1 MLVESINKVTS
12 KMKILVFLIILLQTQ
27 IAFGQNE
34 LCRTDILNSLEVGKI
49 NILNNLNNQDFS
61 EIWMKTNDEL
71 IFGII
76 GKEHQ
81 RILIKFLTVEK
92 NINNPSEYFISGKT
106 NVKDNICDFVGKITL
121 QNIQE
126 IISENYGVD
135 DEYKNSKIKLQGLIT
150 AKYEFFENKKQKHSG
165 YFSGTMQSLFYIDEN
180 DQIQYNDISIV
191 SDGYFNNSF
200 VGKWKMYNSD
210 LEKICNWGD
219 YRVPNSNCDFDIGIG
234 EFNVSEKYWKKGW
247 LDIALKNK
255 ISNGAIVKKEP
266 NKIQKKWWE

>member
-1 MLVESINKVTS
+1 
-12 KMKILVFLIILLQTQ
+12 MKILVFLIILLQTQ

-121 QNIQE
+121 QKVINLVFMK
-126 IISENYGVD
+126 GV
-135 DEYKNSKIKLQGLIT
+135 EY
-150 AKYEFFENKKQKHSG
+150 
-165 YFSGTMQSLFYIDEN
+165 
-180 DQIQYNDISIV
+180 
-191 SDGYFNNSF
+191 
-200 VGKWKMYNSD
+200 
-210 LEKICNWGD
+210 
-219 YRVPNSNCDFDIGIG
+219 
-234 EFNVSEKYWKKGW
+234 
-247 LDIALKNK
+247 
-255 ISNGAIVKKEP
+255 
-266 NKIQKKWWE
+266 